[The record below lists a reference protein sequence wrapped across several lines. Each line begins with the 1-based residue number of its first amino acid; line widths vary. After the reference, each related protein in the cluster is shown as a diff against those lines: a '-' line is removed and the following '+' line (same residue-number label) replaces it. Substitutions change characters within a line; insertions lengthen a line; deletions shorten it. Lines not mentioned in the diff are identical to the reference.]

1 MCGHALAVSPS
12 LQSFSVLSKE
22 SGGFEV
28 RCWLQSDNTVK
39 ELHNT
44 YSLRMHSA
52 LVQAGVFVQ
61 STEGHLGVGHTH
73 EDVDGLLSLA
83 KSGLDAAPVLH
94 TPQDVIRA
102 LRDRLQPVFDARGL
116 DLRVEWVSTASLLYL
131 P

>member
-1 MCGHALAVSPS
+1 MSLSP
-12 LQSFSVLSKE
+12 QSFSVQSKE
-22 SGGFEV
+22 PGPFEV

-44 YSLRMHSA
+44 YSLRMHSV
-52 LVQAGVFVQ
+52 LVQAGIFLQ

-83 KSGLDAAPVLH
+83 KAGLDGAPVLH
-94 TPQDVIRA
+94 TPSDVIRA
-102 LRDRLQPVFDARGL
+102 LRDRLGPVFDARGL
-116 DLRVEWVSTASLLYL
+116 DLHVEWVTTASLLHL